1 MEEAQMNWIV
11 ITSFLSLLLIT
22 LWISGVKLWLKHLK
36 VRHAIKLFGDVHR
49 QMLVLEEILISSSES
64 HEQLKN
70 MEEVWKK
77 IRAVFNYNL
86 VKYIPFV
93 WNIQSKDLYVACC
106 YGEDLKQML
115 SLPLISLEKNAQ
127 YRYQVHE
134 YSVEFLKSVKDG
146 LRISN

>member
-1 MEEAQMNWIV
+1 MNWIV

-22 LWISGVKLWLKHLK
+22 LWVSCVKLWLKHLK
-36 VRHAIKLFGDVHR
+36 VRHIVKLFGDVHR
-49 QMLVLEEILISSSES
+49 YMLALEEILISPSES
-64 HEQLKN
+64 REHLKN
-70 MEEVWKK
+70 MEDVWKK
-77 IRAVFNYNL
+77 IRAVFNYHL

-93 WNIQSKDLYVACC
+93 WNAQSKDLYIACC

-134 YSVEFLKSVKDG
+134 YSVEFLKYVKEG
-146 LRISN
+146 LRISTQ